1 MYMRQISKFS
11 FLFLLGGLIYY
22 TIEVLYRGYSHPSM
36 YILGGI
42 CFICIG
48 ELNEFHNSNLSL
60 ISQMLISAIIITILE
75 LVTGLI
81 VNKWLKL
88 NVWDYSNL
96 AYNLIGQISL
106 VSTNAWFFLSLPAIL
121 LDDWLRYHFFNEEKP
136 HYKIF

>member
-1 MYMRQISKFS
+1 MRQISKYS

-22 TIEVLYRGYSHPSM
+22 TIEILYRGYSHPSM
-36 YILGGI
+36 YILGGV

-48 ELNEFHNSNLSL
+48 ELNEFHNSKLSL
-60 ISQMLISAIIITILE
+60 ISQMLISAVIITILE
-75 LVTGLI
+75 LITGLI

-96 AYNLIGQISL
+96 AYNLVGQISL
-106 VSTNAWFFLSLPAIL
+106 VSSNVWFFLSLPAIL
-121 LDDWLRYHFFNEEKP
+121 LDDWLKYHFFNEEKP

>member
-1 MYMRQISKFS
+1 MRQISKYS
-11 FLFLLGGLIYY
+11 FLFLLGGLLYY
-22 TIEVLYRGYSHPSM
+22 TIEILYRGYSHPSM

-48 ELNEFHNSNLSL
+48 LLNEFHIDQISL
-60 ISQMLISAIIITILE
+60 ISQMLVSAFIITILE
-75 LVTGLI
+75 LITGLI

-96 AYNLIGQISL
+96 AYNLNGQISL
-106 VSTNAWFFLSLPAIL
+106 ISSNIWFLLSLPAIL
-121 LDDWLRYHFFNEEKP
+121 LDDWLRYYFFNEEKP

>member
-1 MYMRQISKFS
+1 MRQISKYS
-11 FLFLLGGLIYY
+11 FLFLLGGLLYY
-22 TIEVLYRGYSHPSM
+22 TIEMLYRGYSHPSM

-48 ELNEFHNSNLSL
+48 GLNEFHNSKLSL
-60 ISQMLISAIIITILE
+60 ISQMLISAFIITILE
-75 LVTGLI
+75 LITGLI

-96 AYNLIGQISL
+96 DYNIVGQISL
-106 VSTNAWFFLSLPAIL
+106 ASSNAWFLLSLPAIL

>member
-1 MYMRQISKFS
+1 MRQISKFS

-75 LVTGLI
+75 LITGLI

-106 VSTNAWFFLSLPAIL
+106 VSTNVWFFLSLPAIL

>member
-1 MYMRQISKFS
+1 MRQFSKYS
-11 FLFLLGGLIYY
+11 FLFLLGGLLYY
-22 TIEVLYRGYSHPSM
+22 AIEVLYRGYSHPSM

-48 ELNEFHNSNLSL
+48 SLNEFHTEQISI
-60 ISQMLISAIIITILE
+60 ISQMLISAVVITILE
-75 LVTGLI
+75 LITGLI

-106 VSTNAWFFLSLPAIL
+106 MSSNIWFLLSLPAIL

>member
-1 MYMRQISKFS
+1 MRQISKYS
-11 FLFLLGGLIYY
+11 FLFLLGGLLYY
-22 TIEVLYRGYSHPSM
+22 AIEILYRGYSHPSM

-48 ELNEFHNSNLSL
+48 SLNEFHTDQISL
-60 ISQMLISAIIITILE
+60 ISQMLVSAVIITILE
-75 LVTGLI
+75 LITGMI

-96 AYNLIGQISL
+96 AYNLKGQISL
-106 VSTNAWFFLSLPAIL
+106 ISSNIWFLLSLPAIL